1 VGVFLTLWRWLSG
14 MDGFRVDSCADSPLT
29 TAQFYS
35 AGFTEDMR
43 EVVRLQRARYPA
55 APLMA
60 VGWSLGANILVN
72 YVGEEGADCVLTS
85 AVSLCNPFN
94 LPVCNAALQKGFSK
108 VYDWSLGSK
117 LGSIFRCAFAQA
129 DCSRSETRLLE
140 GGTLWIPV

>member
-1 VGVFLTLWRWLSG
+1 
-14 MDGFRVDSCADSPLT
+14 MDGWVVRGDSCADSPLT

-72 YVGEEGADCVLTS
+72 YVGEEGADCELTS

-117 LGSIFRCAFAQA
+117 LGSIFGCAFRSRGAT
-129 DCSRSETRLLE
+129 DRSRSELKHGAASAA
-140 GGTLWIPV
+140 GGPPP